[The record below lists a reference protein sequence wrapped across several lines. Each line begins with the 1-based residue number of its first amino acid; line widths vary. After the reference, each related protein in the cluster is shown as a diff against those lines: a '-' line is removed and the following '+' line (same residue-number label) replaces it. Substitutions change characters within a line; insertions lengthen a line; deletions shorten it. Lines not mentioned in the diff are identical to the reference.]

1 MSTDPAFSPDSNHP
15 EQIPSDKPSQ
25 PSHQRRHWAVWGAI
39 LCILF
44 GAGYLLS
51 QRSTQ
56 PSGQGKKGK
65 QGAGAIPV
73 AVAQVTQGN
82 IGVYIN
88 ALGTVTPVYTV
99 SVTSRV
105 VGQLLQVNYKEG
117 QIVHKGDLL
126 AVVDPRPYA
135 AVLTQAQGQLAR
147 DQALLKN
154 AYIDLDRYKMI
165 YQQHAIPE
173 QQLAT
178 QQATVDQ
185 DQGTVKLDQGNLDA
199 AQVNVEYT
207 RITAPIDG
215 RVGLRQVDP
224 GNIVQANGT
233 APLLTITQIQPIT
246 VIFTMAEDYLSEV
259 ITQMRAGHRL
269 RVDAL
274 DRDSQTDLAQGTVL
288 TIDNQIDPTT
298 GTVKVRATFSNRD
311 FKLFPNEFVNAKLL
325 VRTLNSV
332 NLIPTAAIQRNSD
345 VAFVYVV
352 NPTSKTVQSRN
363 INVATTD
370 GDTAAVT
377 GVKPGEALVTDGF
390 DRLQDGV
397 KIVVR
402 KPTITADET
411 RNPETN
417 QTATEQ
423 TKQGNAGTESNTNQ
437 QNSQQVHPK

>member
-1 MSTDPAFSPDSNHP
+1 MRDP
-15 EQIPSDKPSQ
+15 EQAPPEHAPQ
-25 PSHQRRHWAVWGAI
+25 RERPRRHWAVWGAM

-56 PSGQGKKGK
+56 PSGKSKKGK
-65 QGAGAIPV
+65 QGGGAIPV
-73 AVAQVTQGN
+73 AVAQVSQGN
-82 IGVYIN
+82 IGVYIS
-88 ALGTVTPVYTV
+88 AIGTVTPVYTV

-105 VGQLLQVNYKEG
+105 VGQLLQVNYREG
-117 QIVHKGDLL
+117 QMVRKGDLL
-126 AVVDPRPYA
+126 AVVDPRPYQ
-135 AVLTQAQGQLAR
+135 AVFTQAEGQLAR

-185 DQGTVKLDQGNLDA
+185 DQGTVKLDEGNLDA
-199 AQVNVEYT
+199 AKVNLDYT

-215 RVGLRQVDP
+215 RIGLRQVDP

-233 APLLTITQIQPIT
+233 AALLTITQIQPIT

-259 ITQMRAGHRL
+259 ITQMRAGHKL

-274 DRDSQTDLAQGTVL
+274 DRDSQTDLAQGTLL
-288 TIDNQIDPTT
+288 TIDNQIDTTT

-325 VRTLNSV
+325 VRTLDNV
-332 NLIPTAAIQRNSD
+332 NLIPTAAIQRNGD
-345 VAFVYVV
+345 VAFAYVV
-352 NPTSKTVQSRN
+352 NPTTKVVQSRN
-363 INVATTD
+363 INIATTD

-377 GVKPGEALVTDGF
+377 GVSPGETLVTDGF

-397 KIVVR
+397 KVTVP
-402 KPTITADET
+402 KPSVPANET

-423 TKQGNAGTESNTNQ
+423 TQQGNAGTQINTNQTNQ
-437 QNSQQVHPK
+437 QNSKQVRPK

>member
-1 MSTDPAFSPDSNHP
+1 MRDP
-15 EQIPSDKPSQ
+15 EQTPPVQ
-25 PSHQRRHWAVWGAI
+25 QAPQRPRARRHWAVWGAM

-56 PSGQGKKGK
+56 PSGQSKKGK
-65 QGAGAIPV
+65 QGGGAIPV
-73 AVAQVTQGN
+73 AVAQVSQGN
-82 IGVYIN
+82 IGVYIS
-88 ALGTVTPVYTV
+88 AIGTVTPVYTV

-105 VGQLLQVNYKEG
+105 VGQLLQVNYREG
-117 QIVHKGDLL
+117 QMVHKGDLL
-126 AVVDPRPYA
+126 AVVDPRPYQ
-135 AVLTQAQGQLAR
+135 AVFTQAEGQLAR

-199 AQVNVEYT
+199 AKVNLDYT
-207 RITAPIDG
+207 QDHCSDRWPYRPSASG
-215 RVGLRQVDP
+215 P

-259 ITQMRAGHRL
+259 ITQMRAGHKL

-288 TIDNQIDPTT
+288 TIDNQIDTTT

-325 VRTLNSV
+325 VRTLDNV

-352 NPTSKTVQSRN
+352 NPTTKAVQSRN
-363 INVATTD
+363 INIATTD

-377 GVKPGEALVTDGF
+377 GVSPGETLVTDGF

-397 KIVVR
+397 KVVIR
-402 KPTITADET
+402 KPTVPTNET
-411 RNPETN
+411 RTPEAN
-417 QTATEQ
+417 QTAADQ
-423 TKQGNAGTESNTNQ
+423 TQQGNAGTQINTNQ
-437 QNSQQVHPK
+437 QNSQQVQTKQVHPK